1 MRDRERGITFPIVNA
16 GPTSS
21 GHSTK
26 GDRTMGTSAESQ
38 AGVGQAI
45 PTEMGKAGYKLAG
58 ADTPAALKG
67 KIIFTRDSG
76 GSLELMHKLVDEGK
90 SETVARLAQQQY
102 DIVVQRKLR
111 EAAES
116 EEIAGIL
123 AGKVVEIDGEKLDFS
138 SADDATRTDH
148 ALARLQKLAD
158 EYEHGSRALITGGK
172 AKAGQAALE
181 RESGLKQAAAA
192 DPELAAKLAA
202 LGYTL

>member
-1 MRDRERGITFPIVNA
+1 MGTTAQEPA
-16 GPTSS
+16 GP
-21 GHSTK
+21 
-26 GDRTMGTSAESQ
+26 
-38 AGVGQAI
+38 V
-45 PTEMGKAGYKLAG
+45 TEMGKAGYKLAG
-58 ADTPAALKG
+58 ADTPSQLKG
-67 KIIFTRDSG
+67 KIIFTKDCG

-111 EAAES
+111 EAAET

-123 AGKVVEIDGEKLDFS
+123 AGKVVEIDGEKLDFGP
-138 SADDATRTDH
+138 ADEATRVEH
-148 ALARLQKLAD
+148 AMDRLQKLAD
-158 EYEHGSRALITGGK
+158 EYEHGGRALITGGK